1 MNAPL
6 IGITSYVETASW
18 GVWELPAALI
28 PHAYVQKVQAA
39 GGVAVVIPPLSVGA
53 AELVARLDG
62 LILAGGADIS
72 PSAYGAQTHAQT
84 VGVRPDR
91 DASELALL
99 AAAYERDLPVLGI
112 CRGMQLMCV
121 AAGGR
126 LEQHLPDAVGHD
138 GHRAKVGVF
147 GTHEVSLDGLVGRLL
162 GDRLSVPSYHHQGA
176 ADAGSLTVSGRADD
190 GVIEAVEDANRPF
203 AVGVQWHPEMSD
215 DVRLFRALVSASAR
229 RA

>member
-1 MNAPL
+1 MSAPL

-18 GVWELPAALI
+18 GVWQLPAALI

-39 GGVAVVIPPLSVGA
+39 GGVAVVVPPLSSD
-53 AELVARLDG
+53 AEGLVARLDG

-72 PSAYGAQTHAQT
+72 PAAYGADAHAET

-99 AAAYERDLPVLGI
+99 AAAYARDLPVLGI

-138 GHRAKVGVF
+138 GHRAKIGVF
-147 GTHEVSLDGLVGRLL
+147 GTHGVSLERDSVVGRLL
-162 GDRLSVPSYHHQGA
+162 GDRVDVPSYHHQGA
-176 ADAGSLTVSGRADD
+176 ADAGSLTISGRAAD
-190 GVIEAVEDANRPF
+190 GVIEAVEDPRHRF
-203 AVGVQWHPEMSD
+203 TVGVQWHPEMSD
-215 DVRLFRALVSASAR
+215 DPRLFEAVVSAGG
-229 RA
+229 

>member
-1 MNAPL
+1 VSAPL

-28 PHAYVQKVQAA
+28 PHVYVQKVQAA
-39 GGVAVVIPPLSVGA
+39 GGVAVVIPPLPSGA
-53 AELVARLDG
+53 TGLVERLDG

-72 PSAYGAQTHAQT
+72 PSAYGAERHAET
-84 VGVRPDR
+84 IGVRPDR

-138 GHRAKVGVF
+138 AHRAKVGVF

-162 GDRLSVPSYHHQGA
+162 GERLAVPSYHHQGA
-176 ADAGSLTVSGRADD
+176 VDAGSLAISGRADD
-190 GVIEAVEDANRPF
+190 GVIEAVEDPGRRF
-203 AVGVQWHPEMSD
+203 TIGVQWHPEMSD
-215 DVRLFRALVSASAR
+215 DDRLFRALVSAGA
-229 RA
+229 